1 MIGKNKMNHTEAIA
15 ALRAVQAHHHT
26 AHGVQIG
33 FLMQDATA
41 ALGSFAQAS
50 NTLAVLMVEGL
61 IASAPA
67 VVDGDV
73 QTIYRIADATAPAS
87 RSVH

>member
-1 MIGKNKMNHTEAIA
+1 MNHTEAIA
-15 ALRAVQAHHHT
+15 ALRAVQAHHNT
-26 AHGVQIG
+26 AHGVQVG
-33 FLMQDATA
+33 FFMKDATA

-50 NTLAVLMVEGL
+50 NTLAMLMVDGL

-73 QTIYRIADATAPAS
+73 QTIYRIADTTPPAS

>member
-1 MIGKNKMNHTEAIA
+1 MNHTEAIA
-15 ALRAVQAHHHT
+15 ALRAVQAHHNT
-26 AHGVQIG
+26 AHGVQVG
-33 FLMQDATA
+33 FFMKDATA

-50 NTLAVLMVEGL
+50 NTLAMLMVDGL

-67 VVDGDV
+67 VVDDEV
-73 QTIYRIADATAPAS
+73 QTIYRIADATPPTS

>member
-1 MIGKNKMNHTEAIA
+1 MNHTEAIA
-15 ALRAVQAHHHT
+15 ALRAVQAHHNT
-26 AHGVQIG
+26 AHGVQVG
-33 FLMQDATA
+33 FFMKDATA

-50 NTLAVLMVEGL
+50 STLAMLMVDGL

-67 VVDGDV
+67 VVDDSV
-73 QTIYRIADATAPAS
+73 QIIYRIADATPPVT

>member
-1 MIGKNKMNHTEAIA
+1 MNTSDAVA
-15 ALRAVQAHHHT
+15 ALRAIQAHHNT
-26 AHGVQIG
+26 AHGVQVG
-33 FLMQDATA
+33 FLMKDATA
-41 ALGSFAQAS
+41 VLGSFAQAS
-50 NTLAVLMVEGL
+50 NTLAMLMVDGL

-73 QTIYRIADATAPAS
+73 QTIYRIADATPPAS

>member
-1 MIGKNKMNHTEAIA
+1 MNASEAIA
-15 ALRAVQAHHHT
+15 VLRAIQAHHTTTHE
-26 AHGVQIG
+26 VQVG
-33 FLMQDATA
+33 FFMKDATA
-41 ALGSFAQAS
+41 ALGGIAQAS
-50 NTLAVLMVEGL
+50 NVLTTLMMDGL

-73 QTIYRIADATAPAS
+73 QTIYRIADATPPAS

>member
-1 MIGKNKMNHTEAIA
+1 MNHTEAIA
-15 ALRAVQAHHHT
+15 ALRAVQAHHNT
-26 AHGVQIG
+26 AHGVQVG
-33 FLMQDATA
+33 FFMKDATA

-50 NTLAVLMVEGL
+50 STLAMLMVDGL

-67 VVDGDV
+67 VVDDEV
-73 QTIYRIADATAPAS
+73 QTIYRIADATPPTS